1 MGSVEELDNN
11 HTGGGGTLLADNHT
25 SRSAPSFSVF
35 TAEEMPRLQTSARK
49 MGKI

>member
-11 HTGGGGTLLADNHT
+11 HTGGGTLLADNHT

-35 TAEEMPRLQTSARK
+35 TAEEMPRPQTSARK
-49 MGKI
+49 TGKI

>member
-11 HTGGGGTLLADNHT
+11 HTGGGDNHT